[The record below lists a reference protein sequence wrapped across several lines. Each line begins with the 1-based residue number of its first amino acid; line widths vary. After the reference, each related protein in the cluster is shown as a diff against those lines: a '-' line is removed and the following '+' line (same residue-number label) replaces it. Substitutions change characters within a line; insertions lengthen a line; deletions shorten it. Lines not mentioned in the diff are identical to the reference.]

1 MILTTLPDLPPRPQ
15 TAANAAFRQQF
26 HARSGH
32 ENAIVS
38 GRSTHAEYAAI
49 PQTLSIKMTVG
60 SRERYFLP
68 RREVV
73 VDDDNLLVLNEGSCY
88 GSLLQATR
96 AAWTF
101 AIFFRPGMQEELAAQ
116 PPRTLQATP
125 PAARPALR
133 AEWRCVGTDRHRVG
147 STRASRPPGAGIPT
161 AGLLARAP
169 AMGRVRCRGR
179 GRRPNRVSG
188 LSGLGGRQLAIQP
201 EPAAGQRAAAGQYVP
216 ASGVIAACVERPT
229 RWRTADDGSRA

>member
-188 LSGLGGRQLAIQP
+188 LGGLGGRPVSYTHLMA
-201 EPAAGQRAAAGQYVP
+201 RL
-216 ASGVIAACVERPT
+216 
-229 RWRTADDGSRA
+229 